1 MHNTEFILKVNQYLQ
16 LKRNIKNHLIIGDF
30 NINIMLQN
38 NISQNFLYNF
48 LENGFYPGFTNTTRP
63 FNITTD
69 SGTCIDNIFIKTSS
83 INAKTFK
90 LMTLITDHY
99 PLFIDIKKPLVKTD
113 TEKKKT
119 NYSLNYK
126 KIAIIAR
133 QKYWA
138 EYKQIEDP
146 NEAMDLFI
154 DAIIQCEEKSK
165 RNQVKDKN
173 VPRKEWITRA
183 LLKSC
188 KKRTNYINNLK
199 KIQ

>member
-1 MHNTEFILKVNQYLQ
+1 MN
-16 LKRNIKNHLIIGDF
+16 
-30 NINIMLQN
+30 
-38 NISQNFLYNF
+38 
-48 LENGFYPGFTNTTRP
+48 
-63 FNITTD
+63 
-69 SGTCIDNIFIKTSS
+69 
-83 INAKTFK
+83 
-90 LMTLITDHY
+90 
-99 PLFIDIKKPLVKTD
+99 TD

-126 KIAIIAR
+126 KIAIIGN

-138 EYKQIEDP
+138 EYKQIEYP

-154 DAIIQCEEKSK
+154 DGIIQCEEKSK

-188 KKRTNYINNLK
+188 KKGTNNINNLK